1 MLNNRMRLDWDSVF
15 PRTPFSPRSLL
26 VVLVALVVLMAT
38 PVAGAKE
45 CGKSVID
52 QYFNTGRIAYHQQAC
67 YSSALKQID
76 PDARMYSGIM
86 GAIRAARTRDA
97 TADAKA
103 TNPTPDSGA
112 GSETPPP
119 QPEPPPEPTVVP
131 DGSEVIPLL
140 AVDSDALVASVREV
154 RIAPAQSTITQA
166 AIATPTIESRVPLGV
181 ILLGGLASVLT
192 LVGVGGLT
200 VRWLDQSA

>member
-15 PRTPFSPRSLL
+15 PRTPFNPRSLL

-86 GAIRAARTRDA
+86 GAIRAARARDA
-97 TADAKA
+97 TADTKA
-103 TNPTPDSGA
+103 MNPTPDSGS
-112 GSETPPP
+112 GSETP
-119 QPEPPPEPTVVP
+119 PPPEPTVVP

-140 AVDSDALVASVREV
+140 AVDNDALIASVRKI
-154 RIAPAQSTITQA
+154 RITPAQSTTTQA

-192 LVGVGGLT
+192 LVGVGGLA

>member
-15 PRTPFSPRSLL
+15 PRTPFNPRSLL

-86 GAIRAARTRDA
+86 GAIRAARARDA
-97 TADAKA
+97 TADAKT
-103 TNPTPDSGA
+103 TNPTPDSGS
-112 GSETPPP
+112 GSETP
-119 QPEPPPEPTVVP
+119 PPPEPTVVP

-140 AVDSDALVASVREV
+140 AVDNDALIASVRKI
-154 RIAPAQSTITQA
+154 RITPAQPATTQA
-166 AIATPTIESRVPLGV
+166 AIAAPTIESHVPLGV

-192 LVGVGGLT
+192 LVGVGGLA

>member
-15 PRTPFSPRSLL
+15 PRTPFNPRSLL

-86 GAIRAARTRDA
+86 GAIRAARARDA

-119 QPEPPPEPTVVP
+119 QPEPTVVP
-131 DGSEVIPLL
+131 DGSEVMPLL
-140 AVDSDALVASVREV
+140 AVDNDALVASVRKV
-154 RIAPAQSTITQA
+154 RIAPAQPATTQA
-166 AIATPTIESRVPLGV
+166 AIAAPTIESRVPLGV

-192 LVGVGGLT
+192 LVGVGGLA